1 MSEISPYAPLYEDL
15 AFLVD
20 ASLPAESMIPVIQKH
35 GKPLL
40 RQVRL
45 FDVYQGEGIEK
56 GKRSLGF
63 SLTYQASDRTLK
75 DKDVEKMRNR
85 IIKSVENEFQASL
98 RES

>member
-1 MSEISPYAPLYEDL
+1 M
-15 AFLVD
+15 
-20 ASLPAESMIPVIQKH
+20 
-35 GKPLL
+35 
-40 RQVRL
+40 
-45 FDVYQGEGIEK
+45 YQGEGIEK